1 MRLSSFRV
9 LAALLLCSL
18 LVLNGISCIAANEE
32 EYTSPIC
39 VEEEHLE
46 ARLLLM
52 LFGLLAISLVIVY
65 LLLRFHFHYL
75 PESIAMIAV
84 GALAGLFVKLSSS
97 HDDIAA
103 LRLSPE
109 VFFIFLLPSIIF
121 EAGYSLEKTDFFGNI
136 GSIVLYAVF
145 GTVISTIVIAI
156 GLYAFGTFGA
166 SASLSL
172 LDCLLFGALISAV
185 DPVATLAI
193 FSALNVNPTLHYL
206 VFGESVV
213 NDAVAIVLYKTFE
226 YFVDHE
232 FSGVSVMLGLWQ
244 FMLLFF
250 GSTILG
256 IAVGFATA
264 LFFKYVAMRDHLV
277 LALSMLTVQAYM
289 GYLLAEAISLSGIMC
304 VLTSGMVLSYY
315 VRPNLTE
322 ELSVMSARVF
332 KMFAFI
338 SESFV
343 FLYLG
348 FAIFVFDHKVH
359 YGLIFWGIV
368 FCMLGRAANIYPL
381 TLILNTARTNKIS
394 AKNQFVMFFS
404 GLRGAIAFALAIGLV
419 GPKSPVADG
428 EMIFT
433 TTLAI
438 VMFTIVVFGGST
450 LPLLKLLKVEPK
462 VTMSKME
469 EFENV
474 TSAQVYWSQIMSGRQ
489 QRGGNWLVR
498 LDEKYLRRWFSRVE
512 TLPPTVV
519 REQTELSRL
528 DSYWHVNDPED
539 HDEARLIGAPSATVN
554 ANPSETVAPGSPRGG
569 DLSPVR
575 RSATLSPGQ
584 AEVVH
589 ILDDMVRDPVYAS
602 KLSQAV
608 DLYKN
613 VRVNA
618 Q

>member
-1 MRLSSFRV
+1 M
-9 LAALLLCSL
+9 
-18 LVLNGISCIAANEE
+18 
-32 EYTSPIC
+32 
-39 VEEEHLE
+39 
-46 ARLLLM
+46 LM
-52 LFGLLAISLVIVY
+52 LFGLLAISLLIVY
-65 LLLRFHFHYL
+65 LLIRFHFHFL

-84 GALAGLFVKLSSS
+84 GALAGLFVKLSNS
-97 HDDIAA
+97 HEDIGA

-109 VFFIFLLPSIIF
+109 IFFIFLLPSIIF
-121 EAGYSLEKTDFFGNI
+121 EAGYALEKKDFFGNI
-136 GSIVLYAVF
+136 GSIVVYAVL
-145 GTVISTIVIAI
+145 GTVLSTIVIAV

-166 SASLSL
+166 SAPLSM

-232 FSGVSVMLGLWQ
+232 FSALSILLGVWQ
-244 FMLLFF
+244 FILLFF

-256 IAVGFATA
+256 IAVGFLSA

-304 VLTSGMVLSYY
+304 VLSSGILMSYY

-348 FAIFVFDHKVH
+348 FAIFVFEHKVH

-368 FCMLGRAANIYPL
+368 FCLLGRAANIYPL
-381 TLILNTARTNKIS
+381 SLLLNRGRTNKIS
-394 AKNQFVMFFS
+394 AKNQFVMFLA

-419 GPKSPVADG
+419 GPKSPVSDG
-428 EMIFT
+428 KMIFT

-450 LPLLKLLKVEPK
+450 LPLLKWLKVEPK

-474 TSAQVYWSQIMSGRQ
+474 TSAQEYWSQVMRNRQ
-489 QRGGNWLVR
+489 QQGRNWLVR
-498 LDEKYLRRWFSRVE
+498 LDEKYLRLWFSRSDA
-512 TLPPTVV
+512 LPPTVV

-539 HDEARLIGAPSATVN
+539 HDQANLIGASVATADSN
-554 ANPSETVAPGSPRGG
+554 RGGSMAPGSPQHH
-569 DLSPVR
+569 DDSPVH
-575 RSATLSPGQ
+575 RSASLSPGQ
-584 AEVVH
+584 MEVVH
-589 ILDDMVRDPVYAS
+589 ILDDMVRDPIYAS
-602 KLSQAV
+602 KLAQAV
-608 DLYKN
+608 ELFKN
-613 VRVNA
+613 VHA
-618 Q
+618 HAK